1 MTYQYVSLA
10 YEKIIAG
17 SPKLFVKT
25 MLIQIGPLVCTTKVK
40 ETRPSGT
47 GPGGTCLDILMFLFT
62 GFQKV

>member
-10 YEKIIAG
+10 YEQIIAG

-40 ETRPSGT
+40 ETRPIGT
-47 GPGGTCLDILMFLFT
+47 GTVGTCLDILMFFFT